1 VAEEVPVKVK
11 TRWRDSLRVYFLAGL
26 LVFLPVAITLWF
38 IGWVIALLD
47 SVLDVLPDALHPNAY
62 LPFAIPKLGA
72 VVTLFLILF
81 LGILTR
87 GVATRRFL
95 AAWEN
100 IFVKIPVFRGIYSA
114 VQKLVQSFLGQSNSQ
129 RQVVMIEYPRTG
141 VFTIGFA
148 MGRIRLIDV
157 ALTPYVNAIYA
168 TPRIALIPILV
179 LWLGIDFNLRITIV
193 ALGAVFPII
202 VNTYAGAKHVDP
214 DLLEQAVVEL
224 LRNAALHTA
233 GGGPG
238 WISLTVT
245 TMQPT
250 TAGACA
256 LCSL

>member
-1 VAEEVPVKVK
+1 MAEEVPVKVK

-95 AAWEN
+95 AAWESL
-100 IFVKIPVFRGIYSA
+100 FVKIPVFRGIYSA

-148 MGRIRLIDV
+148 MGRAWSHLEEKKN
-157 ALTPYVNAIYA
+157 AQLVN
-168 TPRIALIPILV
+168 
-179 LWLGIDFNLRITIV
+179 
-193 ALGAVFPII
+193 VF
-202 VNTYAGAKHVDP
+202 V
-214 DLLEQAVVEL
+214 
-224 LRNAALHTA
+224 
-233 GGGPG
+233 
-238 WISLTVT
+238 
-245 TMQPT
+245 PT
-250 TAGACA
+250 TPNPTSGFYLLVPISEVTPLNMTMEEA
-256 LCSL
+256 LKLITSSGLITPEDKNKTYG